1 MPKHQHKRRKIEL
14 CNGYEILDTKA
25 TERKH
30 SMFQT
35 LRLINSEFKHYPSM
49 THAVLR
55 DLRGNRW
62 EIYRHD
68 PWWTRLKIYLLAA

>member
-1 MPKHQHKRRKIEL
+1 MPKQKPARRKIEL

-30 SMFQT
+30 SIFHTM
-35 LRLINSEFKHYPSM
+35 RLINSEFKHYPSM

-55 DLRGNRW
+55 DLRGKEW

-68 PWWTRLKIYLLAA
+68 SLWTRLKVYFFAA